1 MNLGSFIK
9 KQRKLKKILFLGS
22 GAVGKTTLLNVLKS
36 DTLLSE
42 STANKEYQRTLFFTF
57 ETIEAAS
64 LANLSDTEGKFQL
77 YDLAGQLDLPI
88 HATRDIAETV
98 LGSVDLI
105 VFIFSTDSLQ
115 SLFDIEQWLKIIDEF
130 NLRANRDLSSASFIL
145 VKNKADMESTIDETM
160 IKSILDYDKRFL
172 KYFQVSCLTGQN
184 LKEFKKWLV
193 DYCFIGECE
202 DD

>member
-1 MNLGSFIK
+1 MNLSSFIK
-9 KQRKLKKILFLGS
+9 KRRKLKKILFLGS

-57 ETIEAAS
+57 ETIEAAN
-64 LANLSDTEGKFQL
+64 LANLDTEGKFQL

-130 NLRANRDLSSASFIL
+130 NLRANRDLSSSSFIL
-145 VKNKADMESTIDETM
+145 VKNKADMESSINEAI

-184 LKEFKKWLV
+184 LKEFKEWLV

>member
-1 MNLGSFIK
+1 MNLSSFIK
-9 KQRKLKKILFLGS
+9 KRRKLKKILFLGS

-57 ETIEAAS
+57 ETIEAAN
-64 LANLSDTEGKFQL
+64 LANLDTDGKFQL

-130 NLRANRDLSSASFIL
+130 NLRANRDLSSSSFIL
-145 VKNKADMESTIDETM
+145 VKNKADMESSINEAI

-184 LKEFKKWLV
+184 LKEFKEWLV

>member
-1 MNLGSFIK
+1 MNLSSFIK
-9 KQRKLKKILFLGS
+9 KRRKLKKILFLGS
-22 GAVGKTTLLNVLKS
+22 GAVGKTTLLNVLKN

-42 STANKEYQRTLFFTF
+42 ETANKEYQRTLFFTF
-57 ETIEAAS
+57 ETIEAA
-64 LANLSDTEGKFQL
+64 NLTNLDTDGKFQL

-105 VFIFSTDSLQ
+105 AFIFAADSLQ

-130 NLRANRDLSSASFIL
+130 NLRAQRDLSSTSFVLI
-145 VKNKADMESTIDETM
+145 KNKSDIHSYIDEM
-160 IKSILDYDKRFL
+160 IIQSIPNHDKRFL
-172 KYFQVSCLTGQN
+172 KYFQVSCLTGQG

-193 DYCFIGECE
+193 DCCFIGDCE
-202 DD
+202 DG

>member
-1 MNLGSFIK
+1 MNLSSFIK
-9 KQRKLKKILFLGS
+9 KRRKLKKILFLGS

-57 ETIEAAS
+57 ETIEAAN
-64 LANLSDTEGKFQL
+64 LANLDTDGKFQL

-145 VKNKADMESTIDETM
+145 VKNKADMESSINEA
-160 IKSILDYDKRFL
+160 IIESILDYDKRFL

>member
-1 MNLGSFIK
+1 MSLSSFIK
-9 KQRKLKKILFLGS
+9 KRRKLKKILFLGS

-36 DTLLSE
+36 DTLISE

-57 ETIEAAS
+57 ETIEAA
-64 LANLSDTEGKFQL
+64 NLSNLDTDGKFQL

-98 LGSVDLI
+98 FGSVDLI
-105 VFIFSTDSLQ
+105 VFIFSSDSLQ

-130 NLRANRDLSSASFIL
+130 NLRANRKLESSSFIL
-145 VKNKADMESTIDETM
+145 VKNKADTESTIDEM
-160 IKSILDYDKRFL
+160 IIHSILNHDERFL
-172 KYFQVSCLTGQN
+172 KYFQLSCLSGQG
-184 LKEFKKWLV
+184 LTEFKEFLV

-202 DD
+202 EG